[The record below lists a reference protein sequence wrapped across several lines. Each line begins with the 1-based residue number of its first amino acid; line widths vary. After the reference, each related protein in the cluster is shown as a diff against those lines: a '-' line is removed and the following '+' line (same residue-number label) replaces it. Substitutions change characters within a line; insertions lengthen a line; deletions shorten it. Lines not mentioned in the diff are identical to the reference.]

1 MATAKQIFNVHVKEK
16 LSVDRLECISYQTL
30 STGKELQN
38 NESSVMKY
46 TVVPSLL
53 PVK

>member
-1 MATAKQIFNVHVKEK
+1 MRKKT
-16 LSVDRLECISYQTL
+16 LSVDHLECISYQTL

-38 NESSVMKY
+38 NEASVMKY
-46 TVVPSLL
+46 TVLPGLL